1 MPRGS
6 GEEYL
11 MQNGQSTIGEYLLKK
26 LQDYGVDHIFGIPGD
41 YVVQFFDLIEK
52 GPIQH
57 IGTTRE
63 DTAGFAA
70 DAYARIKGMGAA
82 CVTYGVG
89 GLSMINAVTAAYAE
103 KSPLVVISGSPGIKE
118 RREGA
123 LLHHKGRDFY
133 TQQRIY
139 DEITVASALLDEP
152 FTAFNEID
160 RVLDAVYRQKRPG
173 YIELPRDMVSIQ
185 GQIYQR
191 PSTDGH
197 PSDPEMLNAALAD
210 AIGFINQSENPIIL
224 AGADLHRFG
233 YQNKLL
239 RLTEEKQIPVV
250 TTLLGKSVMPEAHPL
265 YLGIYG
271 GGMSRDEVSMLVE
284 TSDCVIILGAF
295 MTDVNL
301 GIYTAKLE
309 RSRCLYATSDRIA
322 VGYSTYEDITF
333 GDFIDGLRSPRLQER
348 GDIDLEWVMEVPEPF
363 KIAPDQPLTMHRLF
377 QQLNLLLR
385 ENMTIIPDVG
395 DSLWAAADL
404 RLPERTEFISL
415 AYYTS
420 MGFAIP
426 AAIGAQLGKP
436 TSRPLVVV
444 GDGAFQM
451 TGTELSTTIRY
462 GLNPIVLILNNQ
474 GYGTVRP
481 FIEGSFNDI
490 ENWDYTR
497 VPELFGTG
505 RAFAVRTEGEFDT
518 AMNAALAETQHFVLI
533 EAALGKSDMS
543 PALIRLAEQVSKQL

>member
-1 MPRGS
+1 
-6 GEEYL
+6 

-197 PSDPEMLNAALAD
+197 HSDPEILNAALAN

-224 AGADLHRFG
+224 AGADLHRFD

-284 TSDCVIILGAF
+284 TSDCVIILGAL

-333 GDFIDGLRSPRLQER
+333 GDFIDGLRSPKLQER

-505 RAFAVRTEGEFDT
+505 HAFAVRTEGEFDS

>member
-1 MPRGS
+1 MP
-6 GEEYL
+6 
-11 MQNGQSTIGEYLLKK
+11 NGQSTIGEYLLKK

-52 GPIQH
+52 SPIQH

-63 DTAGFAA
+63 DTSGFAA
-70 DAYARIKGMGAA
+70 DAYARIKGIGAA

-89 GLSMINAVTAAYAE
+89 GLSMINAVTAAYVE

-118 RREGA
+118 RHEGA
-123 LLHHKGRDFY
+123 LLHHKARDFY

-173 YIELPRDMVSIQ
+173 YIELPRDMTSIQ
-185 GQIYQR
+185 GQVYQR
-191 PSTDGH
+191 LSTGGH
-197 PSDPEMLNAALAD
+197 PSDPETLDAALAH
-210 AIGFINQSENPIIL
+210 AIAFINQSENPIIL
-224 AGADLHRFG
+224 AGVELHRFG

-239 RLTEEKQIPVV
+239 GLAEEKQIPVV

-271 GGMSRDEVSMLVE
+271 GGMSRDEVTMLVE

-309 RSRCLYATSDRIA
+309 RSRCLHATSDRIA
-322 VGYSTYEDITF
+322 VGYSTYEDVTF
-333 GDFIDGLRSPRLQER
+333 GDFMDGLRSPKLQER
-348 GDIDLEWVMEVPEPF
+348 GDIDLEWVIEVPEPF
-363 KIAPDQPLTMHRLF
+363 KIIPDQPLTMHRLF
-377 QQLNLLLR
+377 QHLNLLLR

-481 FIEGSFNDI
+481 FIEGPFNDI

-543 PALIRLAEQVSKQL
+543 PALIRLAEQVSKKL

>member
-1 MPRGS
+1 
-6 GEEYL
+6 

-26 LQDYGVDHIFGIPGD
+26 LRDYGVDHIFGIPGD

-173 YIELPRDMVSIQ
+173 YIELPRDMVGIQ
-185 GQIYQR
+185 GQVYQR
-191 PSTDGH
+191 PSTGGH
-197 PSDPEMLNAALAD
+197 HSDPETLDAALAN

-239 RLTEEKQIPVV
+239 QLTEEKQIPVV

-333 GDFIDGLRSPRLQER
+333 GDFIDGLRSPKLQER

-481 FIEGSFNDI
+481 FIEGPFNDI

>member
-1 MPRGS
+1 
-6 GEEYL
+6 

-70 DAYARIKGMGAA
+70 DAYARIKGMGAT

-185 GQIYQR
+185 GQVYQR
-191 PSTDGH
+191 PSTVGH
-197 PSDPEMLNAALAD
+197 RSAPETLNAALAN

-333 GDFIDGLRSPRLQER
+333 GDFIDGLRSPKLQER
-348 GDIDLEWVMEVPEPF
+348 GDIDLEWIMEVPEPF

>member
-1 MPRGS
+1 
-6 GEEYL
+6 
-11 MQNGQSTIGEYLLKK
+11 MQNEQSAIGEYLLKK

-52 GPIQH
+52 SPIQH

-173 YIELPRDMVSIQ
+173 YIELPRDMVGIQ
-185 GQIYQR
+185 GQVYQR
-191 PSTDGH
+191 PSTGGH
-197 PSDPEMLNAALAD
+197 HSDPETLDAALAN

-239 RLTEEKQIPVV
+239 QLTEEKQIPVV

-333 GDFIDGLRSPRLQER
+333 GDFIDGLRSPKLQER

-481 FIEGSFNDI
+481 FIEGPFNDI

>member
-1 MPRGS
+1 M
-6 GEEYL
+6 ENKQL
-11 MQNGQSTIGEYLLKK
+11 TIGEYLLKK
-26 LQDYGVDHIFGIPGD
+26 LQSYGVDHIFGIPGD
-41 YVVQFFDLIEK
+41 YVVQLFDLIEK
-52 GPIQH
+52 SPIQH

-63 DTAGFAA
+63 ETAGFAA
-70 DAYARIKGMGAA
+70 DAYARTKGIGAA

-103 KSPLVVISGSPGIKE
+103 KSPLVVISGSPAIKE
-118 RREGA
+118 RGEDA

-139 DEITVASALLDEP
+139 EEITVASALLDEP

-173 YIELPRDMVSIQ
+173 YIELPRDRVSTQ
-185 GQIYQR
+185 GALYQR
-191 PSTDGH
+191 PSIGENR
-197 PSDPEMLNAALAD
+197 SDPEMLDAALAD
-210 AIGFINQSENPIIL
+210 AIAFINQSESPVIL
-224 AGADLHRFG
+224 AGAELHRFG
-233 YQNKLL
+233 CQSKLFSL
-239 RLTEEKQIPVV
+239 AEEKQIPVV

-271 GGMSRDEVSMLVE
+271 GAMSRDEVTMLVE

-309 RSRCLYATSDRIA
+309 RSRCIYATSDRIA
-322 VGYSTYEDITF
+322 VRYSTYENVTF
-333 GDFIDGLRSPRLQER
+333 EDFIDNLCSPQLRER
-348 GDIDLEWVMEVPEPF
+348 GDIDLEWVMEVPQPF
-363 KIAPDQPLTMHRLF
+363 KMVPDQPLTMQRLF

-385 ENMTIIPDVG
+385 EDMTVIPDVG
-395 DSLWAAADL
+395 DSLWGAADL
-404 RLPERTEFISL
+404 RLPARTDFIAL

-420 MGFAIP
+420 MGFAVP
-426 AAIGAQLGKP
+426 AAIGAQLGNP
-436 TSRPLVVV
+436 TARPLVIV

-462 GLNPIVLILNNQ
+462 GLNPIVLILNNR

-481 FIEGSFNDI
+481 FIDGSFNDI
-490 ENWDYTR
+490 ENWNYTC
-497 VPELFGTG
+497 VPKLFGSG
-505 RAFAVRTEGEFDT
+505 IAFATRTEGEFET
-518 AMNAALAETQHFVLI
+518 AMKAALTETQHFVLI
-533 EAALGKSDMS
+533 EARIDKLDMS
-543 PALIRLAEQVSKQL
+543 PALTQLAERVAEKI

>member
-1 MPRGS
+1 M
-6 GEEYL
+6 E
-11 MQNGQSTIGEYLLKK
+11 NGQPTIGEYLLKK

-41 YVVQFFDLIEK
+41 YIVQFFDLIEK
-52 GPIQH
+52 SPIQH

-63 DTAGFAA
+63 DTTGFAA

-103 KSPLVVISGSPGIKE
+103 KSPLVVISGSPGINE

-123 LLHHKGRDFY
+123 LLHHTGRDFY

-152 FTAFNEID
+152 ATAFNEID
-160 RVLDAVYRQKRPG
+160 RVLDAVYRQKSPG
-173 YIELPRDMVSIQ
+173 YIELPRDMISRQ
-185 GQIYQR
+185 GQAYQR
-191 PSTDGH
+191 PSTGEH
-197 PSDPEMLNAALAD
+197 HSDPETLDAALAN
-210 AIGFINQSENPIIL
+210 AIALINQSENPIIL
-224 AGADLHRFG
+224 AGAELHRFG

-239 RLTEEKQIPVV
+239 QLAEEKQIPVG

-271 GGMSRDEVSMLVE
+271 GGMSRDEIRMLVE

-322 VGYSTYEDITF
+322 VGYSIYEDVTF
-333 GDFIDGLRSPRLQER
+333 GDFIDGLRSPKLQER

-363 KIAPDQPLTMHRLF
+363 KMEPDQPLTMRRLF

-385 ENMTIIPDVG
+385 ENITVIPDVG

-420 MGFAIP
+420 MGFAVP

-436 TSRPLVVV
+436 EARPIVIV

-474 GYGTVRP
+474 GYGTLRP
-481 FIEGSFNDI
+481 FIEGTFNDI
-490 ENWDYTR
+490 ENWDYSR

-518 AMNAALAETQHFVLI
+518 AMKAALAETQHFVLI
-533 EAALGKSDMS
+533 EAKVGKLDMS
-543 PALIRLAEQVSKQL
+543 PTLIRLAEQVSKRL